1 MIISLYTVIY
11 CSNYNYETH
20 TAWFYVILDIIDC
33 VVLCAHLRNY
43 YLLNLELSS
52 VFMYDL
58 FRVIWMRTCV
68 LTSFLCWLMTLILIL
83 LHKMEDLFIF
93 AYIDPILW
101 EPINYTILKFKQS
114 SYWAIMGMY
123 GSQLEYYLNNW
134 YFAIFNAS
142 ADSLSE
148 HYFLSMEW
156 NKK

>member
-1 MIISLYTVIY
+1 MQL
-11 CSNYNYETH
+11 
-20 TAWFYVILDIIDC
+20 
-33 VVLCAHLRNY
+33 VLLCTHLRNY

-123 GSQLEYYLNNW
+123 GCQLEYYLNNLPIPCLNIIS
-134 YFAIFNAS
+134 FP
-142 ADSLSE
+142 
-148 HYFLSMEW
+148 W
-156 NKK
+156 NEIRSKIWQRLPLYPCPSYIVPMIN